1 MGRLAG
7 GQCLEAG
14 DKFSSLE
21 LVCKSFPRGHSSEPL
36 PKPTLRALP
45 SPLVPLDKPVTVRC
59 QGPPGVDLYRLE
71 KLRSGRYMNVA
82 SLNIPAMEHTSAG
95 PYRCSYQN
103 GSRWSL
109 PSEQLELVATG
120 IYDKPTLSAQP
131 GPSVSLGADVTL
143 QCRSKYG
150 FDQYA
155 LYKKGDTGPYK
166 SPERWDQANFPI
178 TTVTAAH
185 SGTYQC
191 YGFSSSNPY
200 LWSAPS
206 DPLELVVTGVSGT
219 PSQSPTEAP
228 SSTTRPSRDTT
239 TFSGGP
245 GSTTGLAHQDYTK
258 GNLVRICLGAAIL
271 LLLAGI
277 LVEDWHSRKKF
288 RLHWVP
294 AVHRPLPPLP
304 GAQKS
309 QNGQDGGRPVG
320 HFQGLPPSEPQDVA
334 VSKRS

>member
-1 MGRLAG
+1 MSPSRSALF
-7 GQCLEAG
+7 CLGLCLRQVIAAR
-14 DKFSSLE
+14 D
-21 LVCKSFPRGHSSEPL
+21 EPL

-45 SPLVPLDKPVTVRC
+45 SPLVPLNKPVTVRC

-71 KLRSGRYMNVA
+71 KLRSGKYMNVA

-103 GSRWSL
+103 GSRWS
-109 PSEQLELVATG
+109 PASEQLELVATG
-120 IYDKPTLSAQP
+120 IYEKPTLSAQP
-131 GPSVSLGADVTL
+131 GPSVPLGADVTL
-143 QCRSKYG
+143 QCRSRYG

-166 SPERWDQANFPI
+166 GLERWDRANFPI

-206 DPLELVVTGVSGT
+206 DPLELVVTGTSGT

-228 SSTTRPSRDTT
+228 SSTTR
-239 TFSGGP
+239 
-245 GSTTGLAHQDYTK
+245 LAHQDYTK

-309 QNGQDGGRPVG
+309 QSGQDWGRPVG
-320 HFQGLPPSEPQDVA
+320 HPQGLPLSEPQDVV